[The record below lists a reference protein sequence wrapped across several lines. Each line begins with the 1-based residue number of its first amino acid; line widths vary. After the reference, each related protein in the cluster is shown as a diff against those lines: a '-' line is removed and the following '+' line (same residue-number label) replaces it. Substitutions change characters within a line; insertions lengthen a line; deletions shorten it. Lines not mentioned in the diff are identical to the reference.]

1 MRHILLVLAFI
12 CQPVF
17 AFSSFDAI
25 SLIFKGVQFLHTESV
40 PEELIIT
47 ETGIGKTQTEA
58 VENALQLA
66 ISKGIG
72 VLIVTDQTVD
82 GDRVVRNLA
91 ASYSSGVVN
100 SYEIRSC
107 KKNTSVVCE
116 VTAKVSPWK
125 FMRKLEGDSQT
136 MQVNGDDLLMKHR
149 TAQATMQQRRK
160 IAEYYFSQIRKV
172 GLDAKIREVKILPST
187 GSAKIAIDYE
197 VKWNADYKKSM
208 IAFLEKLEKDTEGE
222 TNQQVYIQWGPT
234 GFFEN
239 RVRINTQDPY
249 LRQMMIAYLYAPI
262 EVNIVEL
269 GICERFDPPDDVFKI
284 DWYGFRKQKV
294 IEIDAQRLSGIRK
307 LSVSTTCRNTL

>member
-107 KKNTSVVCE
+107 KNDKFYTCT

-125 FMRKLEGDSQT
+125 FMRKLQGDSQT

-149 TAQATMQQRRK
+149 TASATMQQRRK

-307 LSVSTTCRNTL
+307 LSVSTTCKNTL

>member
-17 AFSSFDAI
+17 AFSSVDAFF
-25 SLIFKGVQFLHTESV
+25 LIFKGIQFIHTESV

-107 KKNTSVVCE
+107 KNDKFYTCT

-125 FMRKLEGDSQT
+125 FMRKLQGDSQT

-160 IAEYYFSQIRKV
+160 ITEYYFSQIRQS
-172 GLDAKIREVKILPST
+172 GLNAKIQGVQVLPND
-187 GSAKIAIDYE
+187 GDNVAIRIRYA
-197 VKWNADYKKSM
+197 VKWDDTFKEDM
-208 IAFLEKLEKDTEGE
+208 IRFLKVLQNDTGGSF
-222 TNQQVYIQWGPT
+222 QQNDIVIQWAAHNINS
-234 GFFEN
+234 N
-239 RVRINTQDPY
+239 RAFINTQDSR
-249 LRQMMIAYLYAPI
+249 LRHII
-262 EVNIVEL
+262 ENKMYEPVYINIREL
-269 GICERFDPPDDVFKI
+269 NICDKI
-284 DWYGFRKQKV
+284 DLQGSIFTFETIQEKTYYINSNYLKHNRIRQ
-294 IEIDAQRLSGIRK
+294 LSI
-307 LSVSTTCRNTL
+307 STHCNL